1 MGDLIPQ
8 VETPKQQQQ
17 SGKEDKKEENVG
29 SSMSSMKTKININA
43 EDVRSKAKESKLGKI
58 DNEDKAKKL
67 LEALGVKRPS
77 ITPIPQKITGSKG
90 FYSGPNGADVT
101 GRHYDNA
108 IIKAKPRQIVVEWGN
123 EVPKPEPKSSGR
135 RIRFNMVR
143 PSLYASVGSG
153 FNQDKDTWLITA
165 ETSEHY
171 FVGSVNVETA
181 LTLARIERGQPKT
194 ASETFGEIRLG
205 EQVATIKMK
214 SSGRVSWYDMGG

>member
-1 MGDLIPQ
+1 MLD
-8 VETPKQQQQ
+8 PK
-17 SGKEDKKEENVG
+17 
-29 SSMSSMKTKININA
+29 T
-43 EDVRSKAKESKLGKI
+43 KESKLGKLTM
-58 DNEDKAKKL
+58 KTRQKKL
-67 LEALGVKRPS
+67 LEALEFEKEPS
-77 ITPIPQKITGSKG
+77 SHAYSTRDYGFKG

-165 ETSEHY
+165 ETSERHYY

-181 LTLARIERGQPKT
+181 LTLRIERRSEPRLRP
-194 ASETFGEIRLG
+194 ETFGEIELG

-214 SSGRVSWYDMGG
+214 SSGKEHPVYDYGWVTSKRQNPMGRL